1 VRHLRGVRFRLM
13 LMVTVVVVA
22 ALLAVVWSSRRV
34 TRSEFRE
41 FVARLET
48 EVGGADV
55 GSTEAALTSGLQ
67 SLGDGLQQSL
77 HRDGDWSAADDLF
90 AAAAPGM
97 LRNRAA
103 LVVVGGDTVAA
114 ASDEGLVDAEVAV
127 RDDGELEI
135 SGWHVLGSPEAFEDQ
150 AVRFRGPHRI
160 LRTSDGDPVG
170 VLYIVP
176 LPDPGTYHFADAV
189 HEQDF
194 FDSLDRWMILVVVGV
209 GALALIAAVLVS
221 GRILGPV
228 AKLTDA
234 ARRMGGGELGLRVD
248 VPSDDELGELA
259 DAFNAMAASIERNE
273 KLRRDMVSDVAHE
286 LRTPLTNLR
295 AQLEAVQDGL
305 VAPSAKL
312 IASLHE
318 DAMLLGRLIDDLQEL
333 ALADAGQLRLEPEEV
348 DVVVEL
354 ERVAASFAT
363 PETRGGPEID
373 IEVAAGR
380 AHGLPPVRAD
390 RQRLRQILS
399 NLIDNGI
406 RHGGG
411 HIVIRARAQADAPAA
426 TLSTPPPARFG
437 FVCITLADRGS
448 GIAAADPADVFE
460 RFYRTDPSRQRATG
474 GAGLGLAIVRQ
485 LVEAQGGGVWVD
497 SAPGAG
503 ATFGFCLPV
512 AESTP
517 PADAVATPRTD
528 GAE

>member
-1 VRHLRGVRFRLM
+1 VRYLRSVRSRLM
-13 LMVTVVVVA
+13 LMVSVVVVA

-41 FVARLET
+41 FIARMET

-55 GSTEAALTSGLQ
+55 GSTEEALMSGLET
-67 SLGDGLQQSL
+67 LGDGLQQRL
-77 HRDGDWSAADDLF
+77 HRDGDWRGADDLF
-90 AAAAPGM
+90 AAAAAGT
-97 LRNRAA
+97 LNNRAA

-114 ASDEGLVDAEVAV
+114 ASDEGLVNAEVAV
-127 RDDGELEI
+127 RDDGQLEI
-135 SGWHVLGSPEAFEDQ
+135 SGWHVLGSPEAFDNQ

-160 LRTSDGDPVG
+160 LRTTDGDAVG

-209 GALALIAAVLVS
+209 GALALVAAVLVS

-248 VPSDDELGELA
+248 VSSDDELGELA

-305 VAPSAKL
+305 VEPSADL
-312 IASLHE
+312 VASLHE
-318 DAMLLGRLIDDLQEL
+318 DALLLGRLVDDLQEL
-333 ALADAGQLRLEPEEV
+333 ALADAGQLRLEPEEI
-348 DVVVEL
+348 DVTAEL
-354 ERVAASFAT
+354 ERAAASFTT
-363 PETRGGPEID
+363 PEARGTSEID
-373 IEVAAGR
+373 IEVAVGR
-380 AHGLPPVRAD
+380 PHDLPPVRAD

-411 HIVIRARAQADAPAA
+411 HIVIGARAQVDPPAA
-426 TLSTPPPARFG
+426 TLSSPPPARLG
-437 FVCITLADRGS
+437 FVCITVADRGP
-448 GIAAADPADVFE
+448 GIAAAQPTDVFE

-485 LVEAQGGGVWVD
+485 LVEAQGGGVWVE

-512 AESTP
+512 AESMP
-517 PADAVATPRTD
+517 SGGAEATP
-528 GAE
+528 GSA

>member
-1 VRHLRGVRFRLM
+1 M
-13 LMVTVVVVA
+13 LMVTVVVVT
-22 ALLAVVWSSRRV
+22 ALLVVLWSSRRV

-48 EVGGADV
+48 E
-55 GSTEAALTSGLQ
+55 TEASAVDGTEEALTFGLEA
-67 SLGDGLQQSL
+67 LGDGLQQGL
-77 HRDGDWSAADDLF
+77 HRDGDWRAAADLF
-90 AAAAPGM
+90 ATAAPGM
-97 LRNRAA
+97 LRDRAA
-103 LVVVGGDTVAA
+103 LVVAGDDTVVA
-114 ASDEGLVDAEVAV
+114 ASDEGLLGADVSV
-127 RDDGELEI
+127 RNDGQLEI
-135 SGWHVLGSPEAFEDQ
+135 SGWHVIGSPETLDDQ

-160 LRTSDGDPVG
+160 LRSADGDQAG
-170 VLYIVP
+170 VLYILP

-194 FDSLDRWMILVVVGV
+194 FDSLDRWMILVVVAV
-209 GALALIAAVLVS
+209 GALALVAAALLS

-248 VPSDDELGELA
+248 VSSDDELGELA
-259 DAFNAMAASIERNE
+259 EAFNAMAASIERNE

-295 AQLEAVQDGL
+295 GQLEAVQDGL
-305 VAPSAKL
+305 IEPSAEL
-312 IASLHE
+312 VASLHE
-318 DAMLLGRLIDDLQEL
+318 DAMLLGRLVDDLQEL
-333 ALADAGQLRLEPEEV
+333 ALADAGQLRLEPEQI
-348 DVVVEL
+348 DVAAEL
-354 ERVAASFAT
+354 ERAAASFMT
-363 PETRGGPEID
+363 PEASRAPKVD

-380 AHGLPPVRAD
+380 PHDLPPLRAD

-411 HIVIRARAQADAPAA
+411 RLVIGAQAQAEPPA
-426 TLSTPPPARFG
+426 TVLSQPPPARFG
-437 FVCITLADRGS
+437 FVCVTVADRGP

-485 LVEAQGGGVWVD
+485 LVEAQGGGVWVE
-497 SAPGAG
+497 STPGAG

-512 AESTP
+512 A
-517 PADAVATPRTD
+517 
-528 GAE
+528 G